1 MSLGL
6 VKYLPAGAF
15 FILCVVVKERTEPD
29 LESIICTMNPISM
42 MGECTWGPWAA
53 AGCGG
58 ARMSDHSIPAALCHV
73 FQQMPRYRIGN

>member
-15 FILCVVVKERTEPD
+15 FLLCVVVKERTEPD

-42 MGECTWGPWAA
+42 TGECTWGPWATA
-53 AGCGG
+53 ACGS
-58 ARMSDHSIPAALCHV
+58 ARLGNHSMPAALCHI
-73 FQQMPRYRIGN
+73 FE